1 MRNCGGADGGM
12 LATTQPAPP
21 AKHGTT
27 DANSSPRTA
36 PERAAYPHRAAYVAT
51 AWRSARVWV
60 GVAFPTDLDAA
71 LTELKAAYPALAENV
86 ERLRRVAEAEATHYE
101 AAPAA
106 TPELFTAALAAWE
119 RACMDGLAALD
130 SARSG
135 ELCID
140 CGAEIAT
147 VKTGLGQRVCARC
160 LREGATP

>member
-1 MRNCGGADGGM
+1 MRENLPFAAAVPDA
-12 LATTQPAPP
+12 LPAAVP
-21 AKHGTT
+21 
-27 DANSSPRTA
+27 TA
-36 PERAAYPHRAAYVAT
+36 RAATVAAPGGCTAAILPHRAAYVAT

-101 AAPAA
+101 AEPAA